1 MAYGLIYTIPF
12 MTLENE
18 PCVINIEKKDYTGES
33 TELQAG
39 ETPFTIDIEDEDFL
53 YTPTRFST
61 AKIDIVG
68 CDYLQGIYS
77 TSYQE
82 YRVTYQ
88 KNGKVRWCGFVKPE
102 AYTQDYVTSK
112 FTLEIECLSAL
123 STLEY
128 IDYAKKEASLQF
140 VSLWYLF
147 WKCISAANGNYTS
160 IYIPYVYS
168 DSEDNYKTDSV
179 NVLEN
184 LTISEQNFFDEDGKA
199 MKLKEVL
206 ESLCKLLSWTCVDFK
221 GSLYFVDCDHT
232 GDYWVYDGTLATKS
246 GTYTPET
253 LIIQDI
259 GFKGG
264 NHTLDILGGYTKCT
278 VKDSNYNVGD
288 IFPEQKYYVLL
299 EKTGDIDETHE
310 KYGFKPDLEHAG
322 NGLDKDQNI
331 MYYYFGGVEQTEDLV
346 YNFLDYSSN
355 WPALLP
361 YKGLYLSYLHCG
373 STIMR
378 TTIVEIVEKDGK
390 RTYSTNELSYDNC
403 IAIFM
408 QSATLP
414 DPHNLFPTG
423 TMTLPD
429 GKEVLSFKKDLP
441 LSKYSDGAFFISG
454 NIAQSVDPYFH
465 VCSSVVG
472 SGEEIKLN
480 FSLQIGNYYWNGTEW
495 STAESKFDITIKKE
509 DTYSQYRSIPDT
521 KVLGQWYSGSNGYI
535 IEIPNE
541 LNLMGS
547 PVFKMYTPS
556 VDGNVTAVY
565 LKDFSMKF
573 VKKDSEKKEEENKSD
588 RTYENVVNGEY
599 VNELDEI
606 ELKISTYNKDGA
618 CYSKVALGNV
628 YLTDNLYSAIESKP
642 VRLEESLIKR
652 IINRYDHTRIKLTQ
666 EINNLDELSPISVL
680 SDNYMVN
687 KKFMITGGTIDAAMN
702 KFECK
707 MIEK

>member
-1 MAYGLIYTIPF
+1 
-12 MTLENE
+12 
-18 PCVINIEKKDYTGES
+18 
-33 TELQAG
+33 
-39 ETPFTIDIEDEDFL
+39 
-53 YTPTRFST
+53 
-61 AKIDIVG
+61 
-68 CDYLQGIYS
+68 
-77 TSYQE
+77 
-82 YRVTYQ
+82 
-88 KNGKVRWCGFVKPE
+88 
-102 AYTQDYVTSK
+102 
-112 FTLEIECLSAL
+112 
-123 STLEY
+123 
-128 IDYAKKEASLQF
+128 
-140 VSLWYLF
+140 
-147 WKCISAANGNYTS
+147 
-160 IYIPYVYS
+160 
-168 DSEDNYKTDSV
+168 
-179 NVLEN
+179 
-184 LTISEQNFFDEDGKA
+184 
-199 MKLKEVL
+199 
-206 ESLCKLLSWTCVDFK
+206 
-221 GSLYFVDCDHT
+221 
-232 GDYWVYDGTLATKS
+232 
-246 GTYTPET
+246 
-253 LIIQDI
+253 
-259 GFKGG
+259 
-264 NHTLDILGGYTKCT
+264 
-278 VKDSNYNVGD
+278 
-288 IFPEQKYYVLL
+288 
-299 EKTGDIDETHE
+299 
-310 KYGFKPDLEHAG
+310 
-322 NGLDKDQNI
+322 
-331 MYYYFGGVEQTEDLV
+331 
-346 YNFLDYSSN
+346 
-355 WPALLP
+355 
-361 YKGLYLSYLHCG
+361 
-373 STIMR
+373 MR

-390 RTYSTNELSYDNC
+390 RVYSTNELSYDNC

-408 QSATLP
+408 QSVTLP
-414 DPHNLFPTG
+414 DPHSLFPAG

-472 SGEEIKLN
+472 SGEDIKLN

-495 STAESKFDITIKKE
+495 TTTESKFSITIKKE

-556 VDGNVTAVY
+556 VNGNVTAVY

-588 RTYENVVNGEY
+588 RTYENVVNGGY

-666 EINNLDELSPISVL
+666 EINNSDELSPISVL